1 MTREEVKKLLP
12 VLQAFVDGKTIQY
25 KGGSE
30 EITDLAIGN
39 FERNA
44 ENYRIKSTPTYRP
57 FANAEECWNEMLKH
71 QPFGWVKN
79 SKEHLLITYIYDNGI
94 NVGEVSIGYRNFDK
108 AFRDLKFIDDTP
120 FGVKVEE
127 E

>member
-1 MTREEVKKLLP
+1 
-12 VLQAFVDGKTIQY
+12 
-25 KGGSE
+25 
-30 EITDLAIGN
+30 
-39 FERNA
+39 
-44 ENYRIKSTPTYRP
+44 
-57 FANAEECWNEMLKH
+57 MLKH
-71 QPFGWVKN
+71 QPVGWLKN

>member
-1 MTREEVKKLLP
+1 MTREEARKLLP
-12 VLQAFVDGKTIQY
+12 IIKAFSEGAEVETKTST
-25 KGGSE
+25 GWLSTGSMSFVGSPQ
-30 EITDLAIGN
+30 D
-39 FERNA
+39 
-44 ENYRIKSTPTYRP
+44 YRIKPSPTYRP
-57 FANAEECWNEMLKH
+57 FANTEECWNEMLKH
-71 QPFGWVKN
+71 QPVGWLKN

-108 AFRDLKFIDDTP
+108 AFHDLKFIDDTP